1 MNIQLHYLIQLSD
14 LDTQLEEL
22 KSERIRSKE
31 ESIGFRVQA
40 KENEIIKLREN
51 IRNKID
57 PELLNKYDKIQ
68 KRYKMR
74 AVAQVN
80 EGVCYGCF
88 TALPTSYVAESDKNN
103 KIITCP
109 NCGRILFWIE

>member
-1 MNIQLHYLIQLSD
+1 MNIQLQYLIQLSD

-22 KSERIRSKE
+22 KNDRIRTKE
-31 ESIGFRVQA
+31 ESLGFRVQA
-40 KENEIIKLREN
+40 KENEINKLRES
-51 IRNKID
+51 IRKKIEPD
-57 PELLNKYDKIQ
+57 LLNKYDKIQ

-80 EGVCYGCF
+80 DGVCYGCF
-88 TALPTSYVAESDKNN
+88 TALPTSYVAEGDKNN

>member
-1 MNIQLHYLIQLSD
+1 MNNQLQILIQLSD

-22 KSERIRSKE
+22 KNDRIRSKE
-31 ESIGFRVQA
+31 ESLGFKVHA
-40 KENEIIKLREN
+40 KETEIKKFRDTL
-51 IRNKID
+51 RNKID
-57 PELLNKYDKIQ
+57 RDLLTQYDRII
-68 KRYKMR
+68 KRYKIR

-80 EGVCYGCF
+80 DGVCYGCF
-88 TALPTSYVAESDKNN
+88 MALPTSYVSESDRNN

>member
-1 MNIQLHYLIQLSD
+1 MNNQLQILIQLSD

-22 KSERIRSKE
+22 KNERIKNKE
-31 ESIGFRVQA
+31 ESLGFKVQA
-40 KENEIIKLREN
+40 KETEIKKFRDSLRKRISSEM
-51 IRNKID
+51 
-57 PELLNKYDKIQ
+57 LNQYDRIL

-80 EGVCYGCF
+80 DGVCYGCF
-88 TALPTSYVAESDKNN
+88 MALPTSYVSELDRNN

-109 NCGRILFWIE
+109 NWGRILFWIE

>member
-1 MNIQLHYLIQLSD
+1 MNNQLQIVIQLSD

-22 KSERIRSKE
+22 KNVRIKDKE
-31 ESIGFRVQA
+31 ESLGFKVQA
-40 KENEIIKLREN
+40 KEAEIKKFRDSLRK
-51 IRNKID
+51 KID
-57 PELLNKYDKIQ
+57 HDMLSQYDRIL

-80 EGVCYGCF
+80 DGVCYGCF
-88 TALPTSYVAESDKNN
+88 MALPTSYVSESDRNN

>member
-1 MNIQLHYLIQLSD
+1 MNNQLQLLIQLSD

-22 KSERIRSKE
+22 KNERIRGKE
-31 ESIGFRVQA
+31 ESLGFKVQA
-40 KENEIIKLREN
+40 KEAEIKKFRDTLRK
-51 IRNKID
+51 KIGSD
-57 PELLNKYDKIQ
+57 LLNQYDRII
-68 KRYKMR
+68 KRYKIR

-80 EGVCYGCF
+80 DGVCYGCF
-88 TALPTSYVAESDKNN
+88 MALPTSYVSEADRNN